1 MHAAVQQRVPHATRG
16 PPPGAQAALSLVL
29 IPPLVAGVTWILLHT
44 GPWLPFALWAFMFGV
59 QLAALTV
66 YPVLIAPLFNKF
78 DALPPGP
85 LRRALNMPAA
95 RMTAATFP
103 HTARA
108 LRACSHDAACGC
120 RSYRKSPP

>member
-1 MHAAVQQRVPHATRG
+1 MRPCAERAPSPVPCPACAWARSATHACGRAAARPACEPLR
-16 PPPGAQAALSLVL
+16 PPGAQAALSLVL

-85 LRRALNMPAA
+85 LRRALG
-95 RMTAATFP
+95 
-103 HTARA
+103 ARA
-108 LRACSHDAACGC
+108 HALLLQPLH
-120 RSYRKSPP
+120 